1 MLYLAA
7 TLAVL
12 FTAWVFY
19 AWIMAES
26 FEIRWL
32 RRSLAGLFIL
42 LLTVMCLG
50 GGIFLTRRVLVSSHR
65 ASLQQVSVRLQAR
78 LVDGR
83 ETEVREAIKFL
94 AEPPSEGSGHSGD
107 ILGRLNELQSALEQA
122 DNEGR
127 QLALEPAGIIKL

>member
-19 AWIMAES
+19 AWMMAES

-32 RRSLAGLFIL
+32 RRSLAGLFIV

-50 GGIFLTRRVLVSSHR
+50 GGVFLTRRLLVSSHR
-65 ASLQQVSVRLQAR
+65 ASLQQVSARLQAR
-78 LVDGR
+78 LENGR
-83 ETEVREAIKFL
+83 DSEVRKAIRFL
-94 AEPPSEGSGHSGD
+94 AEPPAEGSGHSGD
-107 ILGRLNELQSALEQA
+107 VLGRLNELQQALERA
-122 DNEGR
+122 DNDGV
-127 QLALEPAGIIKL
+127 QLAIEPPARH

>member
-7 TLAVL
+7 TLATL

-32 RRSLAGLFIL
+32 RRFLAGLFIV

-50 GGIFLTRRVLVSSHR
+50 GGVFLTRRLLVSSHR
-65 ASLQQVSVRLQAR
+65 MSLQQVSARLQSR
-78 LVDGR
+78 LDDGR
-83 ETEVREAIKFL
+83 NNEVREAIRFL
-94 AEPPSEGSGHSGD
+94 SEPPAEGSGHSSD
-107 ILGRLNELQSALEQA
+107 ILGRLTELQQALELA

-127 QLALEPAGIIKL
+127 QLALKPYGTTEL